1 MSGIHTIGTP
11 CLRANVT
18 IYSSDRAARRHSTIC
33 VREADAEVVEEA
45 DLKAQVIR
53 EVSRNAPGARAGHA
67 PVALTGIAGRVLVK
81 EVNWL
86 GDLVISLPA
95 LRAIRAA
102 FATSTLTVMVK
113 RELASFFDGMTWI
126 DEVMPYTVGRRLRGL
141 RDQRKIVRKIRER
154 RFDLAILFPN
164 SFQSALWV
172 TLGGVPRRAGFIAD
186 HRRALLTHRALPEG
200 DALSDHQRGYWLAMI
215 RETMGIMPAAGAEE
229 SKLEAA
235 KPHWERMRAWL
246 AANRISPGAP
256 LIAIA
261 PAAAYG
267 PAKEWPLVRY
277 AALIDL
283 LSEEGGAECAL
294 VGAPSERDLCA
305 QVAATTR
312 SNPIVAAG
320 QTNVGELIALLSLC
334 NGFVGNDSGAMHLAA
349 ALAIPT
355 VGIFGSTN
363 PERTG
368 PGGPRAAVIYHRLEC
383 SPCLERTCRF
393 GHYNC
398 LREITPGEVAR
409 QLAMLGAFRSD
420 TR

>member
-1 MSGIHTIGTP
+1 MDGAIS
-11 CLRANVT
+11 
-18 IYSSDRAARRHSTIC
+18 
-33 VREADAEVVEEA
+33 
-45 DLKAQVIR
+45 KAQVIR
-53 EVSRNAPGARAGHA
+53 EVSQNAAGGRPGFA

-113 RELASFFDGMTWI
+113 RELASFFDGMIWI

-141 RDQRKIVRKIRER
+141 RDRRKIIRKIRER

-164 SFQSALWV
+164 SFESALWV

-200 DALSDHQRGYWLAMI
+200 DALSGHQRGYWLAMI

-229 SKLEAA
+229 LKLEAA
-235 KPHWERMRAWL
+235 KPHWEKMRAWL
-246 AANRISPGAP
+246 AANRISPAAP

-283 LSEEGGAECAL
+283 LSEEGGAECVL
-294 VGAPSERDLCA
+294 VGAPAERDLCA
-305 QVAATTR
+305 QVAATSR
-312 SNPIVAAG
+312 SDPIVAAG
-320 QTNVGELIALLSLC
+320 QTNIGELIALLSLC

-349 ALAIPT
+349 ALGIAT

-363 PERTG
+363 PARTG
-368 PGGPRAAVIYHRLEC
+368 PGGARAAVIYHRLEC

-398 LREITPGEVAR
+398 LREITPAEVAR
-409 QLAMLGAFRSD
+409 QLALLGAFQSD
-420 TR
+420 AR